1 MGPVPVMLG
10 AMLLLAPL
18 GSARAEDG
26 PGVTILS
33 AYGSRAGA
41 NELPRLRPHAGV
53 DLAAPVGTP
62 VLAAADGTVSLLIDY
77 ELGCGNGV
85 VLAHPAFKRWT
96 AYCHLTRAVVT
107 PGQVVSR
114 GQTIG
119 FSGTSG
125 NSANVPHVHL
135 ELCTV
140 SCASHRDGDLRG
152 TQDPIPLVVGC
163 FEAARAYPTDRLALT
178 RAGESLP
185 RPAWSYLATL
195 KRKWQIS
202 PSWTW

>member
-1 MGPVPVMLG
+1 MGPMPVLLG
-10 AMLLLAPL
+10 ATLLLAAL
-18 GSARAEDG
+18 GTARADDG
-26 PGVTILS
+26 PEVTILS
-33 AYGSRAGA
+33 AYRSLAGA

-96 AYCHLTRAVVT
+96 AYCHLTRALVT
-107 PGQVVSR
+107 TGQVVSR
-114 GQTIG
+114 GQAIG
-119 FSGTSG
+119 LSGTSG

-140 SCASHRDGDLRG
+140 ACASHRDGDLRG
-152 TQDPIPLVVGC
+152 TQDPIPLIAGC
-163 FEAARAYPTDRLALT
+163 FEAAGAYPTDRLALT
-178 RAGESLP
+178 WP
-185 RPAWSYLATL
+185 LAC
-195 KRKWQIS
+195 RHGAADARR
-202 PSWTW
+202 

>member
-1 MGPVPVMLG
+1 MGPMPVLLG
-10 AMLLLAPL
+10 ATLLLAAL
-18 GSARAEDG
+18 GTARADDG
-26 PGVTILS
+26 PEVTILS
-33 AYGSRAGA
+33 AYRSLAGA

-96 AYCHLTRAVVT
+96 AYCHLTRALVT
-107 PGQVVSR
+107 TGQVVSR
-114 GQTIG
+114 GQAIG
-119 FSGTSG
+119 LSGTSG

-140 SCASHRDGDLRG
+140 ACASHRDGDLRG
-152 TQDPIPLVVGC
+152 TQDPIPLIVGC
-163 FEAARAYPTDRLALT
+163 VETERAYSTDRLELT
-178 RAGESLP
+178 WPLRCRRGKADA
-185 RPAWSYLATL
+185 R
-195 KRKWQIS
+195 R
-202 PSWTW
+202 